1 MTMLMIEH
9 DLRLVGDICDP
20 VIVMAQGSVI
30 GQGSMTE
37 LRQQREIVD
46 AYLVG

>member
-1 MTMLMIEH
+1 MIE
-9 DLRLVGDICDP
+9 RMCNP

-30 GQGSMTE
+30 GQGTMTA